1 MKVSKANIFF
11 AIILIMFFFQNTFAF
26 SDAHRKS
33 ANQLLDTM
41 DLNRLLA
48 GSIDAILQLELS
60 KNPTLKPFEKTMK
73 AFFSKYMSGESLR
86 EDFVDIYVETFTE
99 NELNLINAFYSTPT
113 GKKALRET
121 PNLMAKGAKLGEQKV
136 LENISELR
144 KMIEAE
150 AKRLQTMEQNK
161 E

>member
-1 MKVSKANIFF
+1 MKLSKAGIYFF
-11 AIILIMFFFQNTFAF
+11 LIILLLFFFQINTSFA
-26 SDAHRKS
+26 SDEHRKS

-73 AFFSKYMSGESLR
+73 VFFSKYMSDESLR
-86 EDFVDIYVETFTE
+86 DQFVDIYVETFTE
-99 NELNLINAFYSTPT
+99 NELNTINAFYSTST
-113 GKKALRET
+113 GKKVLRET
-121 PNLMAKGAKLGEQKV
+121 PALMAKGAKLGEQKV

-150 AKRLQTMEQNK
+150 AKRIQAPPQ
-161 E
+161 